1 MPDSPQKKQEASL
14 VVASEE
20 SDLVRL
26 PGPLSLL
33 PNAELLAMGLFSA
46 LRSIVLLY
54 WSIHVLCTWPGGQP
68 LSPQHLVLH
77 LVSVTEQFLAVFL
90 VHQT

>member
-20 SDLVRL
+20 SGLVRL
-26 PGPLSLL
+26 PGTSSLL

-46 LRSIVLLY
+46 LRSMNERGV
-54 WSIHVLCTWPGGQP
+54 
-68 LSPQHLVLH
+68 
-77 LVSVTEQFLAVFL
+77 
-90 VHQT
+90 

>member
-54 WSIHVLCTWPGGQP
+54 WSIHVVYPLPGSRRLDSTGQT
-68 LSPQHLVLH
+68 SD
-77 LVSVTEQFLAVFL
+77 SVV
-90 VHQT
+90 

>member
-1 MPDSPQKKQEASL
+1 M
-14 VVASEE
+14 ASEE

-26 PGPLSLL
+26 PGTSSLL

-54 WSIHVLCTWPGGQP
+54 WSIHVYATWPGGQP
-68 LSPQHLVLH
+68 LSPQHIVLH
-77 LVSVTEQFLAVFL
+77 LVYVTEQFLAVFL